1 MHHST
6 YGGRGQRIICMI
18 PSTMWDVGIE
28 LGSQHL
34 YLLSYLQG
42 SFLSL
47 PLPPFRLI
55 LLDSALVYI
64 A

>member
-1 MHHST
+1 MYPSM

-18 PSTMWDVGIE
+18 PSTIWDVGIE

-42 SFLSL
+42 FFLSL
-47 PLPPFRLI
+47 LLPPSLLL
-55 LLDSALVYI
+55 LLDSVLVYI
-64 A
+64 